1 MVGIGPRVHQV
12 VAELRGKNMIGTVT
26 RRGMSQSQK
35 PIIIIDDKTYSA
47 AKVDL
52 GGLVS
57 GDRIE
62 FDANS
67 KVYNGSTIWFI
78 NSWKMIQAATKPPE
92 EQKYPATPVPHI
104 PSPIASPTP
113 ATHAQNA
120 LLSVTD
126 VERPCCSNWGAE
138 LIRAGVVKEP
148 ADLGIWVQAIL
159 RSLRGQ

>member
-1 MVGIGPRVHQV
+1 
-12 VAELRGKNMIGTVT
+12 MIGTVT

-78 NSWKMIQAATKPPE
+78 NSWKMLQAATKPPE
-92 EQKYPATPVPHI
+92 EQKYPATPVPP
-104 PSPIASPTP
+104 PSQIAAPVRPTP
-113 ATHAQNA
+113 VPTG

-138 LIRAGVVKEP
+138 LIKSGLVKEP

-159 RSLRGQ
+159 HALRGN